1 MRHRRSEPLD
11 QLGRRDV
18 QHRCVDYDYVR
29 VEGAAVAPRVASAG
43 EVPGIEGAQV
53 LQMGDDP
60 VADGFIAVQNK
71 YLYLGQLRPREADL
85 SASSGPE

>member
-1 MRHRRSEPLD
+1 MAEVSTSRCCGTDGRSLSISS
-11 QLGRRDV
+11 
-18 QHRCVDYDYVR
+18 
-29 VEGAAVAPRVASAG
+29 AVAPRIASAG

-85 SASSGPE
+85 SASGGPE